1 MDCSFSQLSPRS
13 FLIMNKL
20 TELEDLL
27 YEKCREDPDLLAT
40 IISEY
45 VWNLSGDKLTELEDF
60 LANNFGDD

>member
-1 MDCSFSQLSPRS
+1 MLHSLLQFSPKEMTNR
-13 FLIMNKL
+13 

-45 VWNLSGDKLTELEDF
+45 VWNLSGDKLTELED
-60 LANNFGDD
+60 LIINNFGDD